1 MFQRLLQNILG
12 YNQQVPVNNV
22 PVNNHI
28 PVPIPI
34 NNIDMDVDIAVNM
47 IVDNL
52 DNVAVAVAVAAPV
65 AAPVAP
71 VVHPNVNN
79 INHRI
84 DIRAEMNMLRALF
97 ENNDINNA
105 QRQNQ
110 NQNQNPNINQNHSV
124 TSQFKPDKNGSNII
138 KTLKPKDNNLAH
150 FDNINFPNEIY
161 IVTFMNNTIE
171 EKKAADIND
180 YTLNVK
186 KTVFDY
192 NIKINSKLTLENL
205 IPTTLN
211 GIIYT
216 RSSIDNGT
224 SIDTQKQAMLDY
236 ALKNNMILDTTNGYI
251 EDNNVSGRTNLIKG
265 EISFWLPQIKDNSHL
280 IIYSTD
286 RFTRNMLHGLVL
298 LDDMVKRNITVHFL
312 KEEIVYDSNVSAAKK
327 AMIQQELQTAEKY
340 SNLTSEKIKGT
351 LSRLRSEGYMFG
363 RAKYGF
369 ETIKDNN
376 GIRKHIIKN
385 SERNNIDKI
394 KRKYIEISNNFHNII
409 ENSGQKKSIIAITKN
424 VIRWCNRE
432 AIYNRKNESF
442 TIRQIQIIVKS

>member
-171 EKKAADIND
+171 
-180 YTLNVK
+180 
-186 KTVFDY
+186 
-192 NIKINSKLTLENL
+192 
-205 IPTTLN
+205 
-211 GIIYT
+211 
-216 RSSIDNGT
+216 
-224 SIDTQKQAMLDY
+224 
-236 ALKNNMILDTTNGYI
+236 
-251 EDNNVSGRTNLIKG
+251 
-265 EISFWLPQIKDNSHL
+265 
-280 IIYSTD
+280 
-286 RFTRNMLHGLVL
+286 
-298 LDDMVKRNITVHFL
+298 
-312 KEEIVYDSNVSAAKK
+312 
-327 AMIQQELQTAEKY
+327 
-340 SNLTSEKIKGT
+340 
-351 LSRLRSEGYMFG
+351 
-363 RAKYGF
+363 
-369 ETIKDNN
+369 
-376 GIRKHIIKN
+376 
-385 SERNNIDKI
+385 
-394 KRKYIEISNNFHNII
+394 
-409 ENSGQKKSIIAITKN
+409 
-424 VIRWCNRE
+424 
-432 AIYNRKNESF
+432 
-442 TIRQIQIIVKS
+442 

>member
-1 MFQRLLQNILG
+1 MFQRLIQNFLG
-12 YNQQVPVNNV
+12 YNQEAPVNN
-22 PVNNHI
+22 I
-28 PVPIPI
+28 
-34 NNIDMDVDIAVNM
+34 
-47 IVDNL
+47 
-52 DNVAVAVAVAAPV
+52 AVAVIDVEPIPMVVDMNVDMNVNMNVNNIAIAAPV
-65 AAPVAP
+65 AAPVAAPAP
-71 VVHPNVNN
+71 VAHPNLNN
-79 INHRI
+79 LNHRI

-105 QRQNQ
+105 RNQNQ
-110 NQNQNPNINQNHSV
+110 NQNQNPNLNQNHSV
-124 TSQFKPDKNGSNII
+124 ISEFRPNKNGSNII
-138 KTLKPKDNNLAH
+138 KTLVPKNNNLAH
-150 FDNINFPNEIY
+150 FDNINFPNEVY

-171 EKKAADIND
+171 EKKAIDIND

-192 NIKINSKLTLENL
+192 NIKIKSKLTLENL
-205 IPTTLN
+205 IPTTVN
-211 GIIYT
+211 AIIYT
-216 RSSIDNGT
+216 RSSVDNGT

-265 EISFWLPQIKDNSHL
+265 EISFWLPHLKDNSHL

-298 LDDMVKRNITVHFL
+298 LDDMVKRNISIHFL
-312 KEEIVYDSNVSAAKK
+312 KEEIIYDSNVSAAKK

-351 LSRLRSEGYMFG
+351 LSRLRNEGYMFG
-363 RAKYGF
+363 KAKYGF

-394 KRKYIEISNNFHNII
+394 KRKYTEISNDFHNII
-409 ENSGQKKSIIAITKN
+409 ENSGKKKSIIAITKN

-442 TIRQIQIIVKS
+442 TSRQIQIIIKS